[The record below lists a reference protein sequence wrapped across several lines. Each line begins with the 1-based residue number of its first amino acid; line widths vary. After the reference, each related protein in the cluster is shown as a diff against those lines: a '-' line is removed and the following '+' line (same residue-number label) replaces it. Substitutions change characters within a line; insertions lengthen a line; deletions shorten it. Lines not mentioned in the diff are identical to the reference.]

1 MRKAISYLLTLCIV
15 LSLGVT
21 SFAESEPAALK
32 PGDIVEFGFYEQD
45 NDKANG
51 PEPIEWIVLDVQ
63 EEQALLLSKYGLD
76 CKPYNEEVAS
86 ITWDECTLRDWLNN
100 TFLSSS
106 FTEVQKETIMVSEID
121 NCEQYFPKKSQ
132 DQLFLL
138 SAAEI
143 EDYSRIVMND
153 LKIEP
158 TSYALKQGARV
169 SGTNFCWWLR
179 EIKNNGYNFD
189 TDEYYVL
196 AQVCQGRD
204 PDNEVSVDGK
214 DVLVRPAMW
223 VDLNKLSDALN
234 DMKSETTKDN
244 LSDNSSSFEEHNSQ
258 YIITT
263 VTDPNE
269 IDFLHDM
276 ASGINKRLLTAP
288 ASGTVEGF
296 SKLVAYE
303 LDAISKYEAV
313 TFPDAD
319 FNEFAHDYIDACQL
333 QQKALDSSDNKAVFE
348 PLWES
353 GRILRAELIA
363 KGYEKYGLDIREEDY
378 LSYKNAT
385 NPDYNSA
392 SGTGNGPTF
401 EFLEGY
407 WSSRNGMHTFEMKK
421 DHSYITTVP
430 VVPHCG
436 DTYILDNGVIRS
448 YYASNPSQKTD
459 NLKITV
465 VSDTEIE
472 IYSYQT
478 KTSYT
483 LIKRR

>member
-1 MRKAISYLLTLCIV
+1 MQKLVSYFLALCIV
-15 LSLGVT
+15 LSYGVT
-21 SFAESEPAALK
+21 AFSASEPVTLN
-32 PGDIVEFGFYEQD
+32 PGDVIELGTYEQD
-45 NDKANG
+45 NIPGNG
-51 PEPIEWIVLDVQ
+51 PEPIEWQVLDVDGDEAFLVSVHSLDGKKFIETKQ
-63 EEQALLLSKYGLD
+63 LQLSWAESDLRKWLNSDFIETAFTEEEKASLVPVENETEDHSTDLVFLLS
-76 CKPYNEEVAS
+76 EEELKQYFPTEEERICEPTEYAYIQQGKRDILLEFAS
-86 ITWDECTLRDWLNN
+86 S
-100 TFLSSS
+100 LSSS
-106 FTEVQKETIMVSEID
+106 APMLHDFTPEYYPKTYFLRTVEPYAK
-121 NCEQYFPKKSQ
+121 QYV
-132 DQLFLL
+132 
-138 SAAEI
+138 
-143 EDYSRIVMND
+143 YSV
-153 LKIEP
+153 E
-158 TSYALKQGARV
+158 
-169 SGTNFCWWLR
+169 
-179 EIKNNGYNFD
+179 NNGWRNP
-189 TDEYYVL
+189 TEKPSE
-196 AQVCQGRD
+196 VCF
-204 PDNEVSVDGK
+204 
-214 DVLVRPAMW
+214 VRPAI
-223 VDLNKLSDALN
+223 VIDTSKASAILGKIN
-234 DMKSETTKDN
+234 SEFVATP
-244 LSDNSSSFEEHNSQ
+244 
-258 YIITT
+258 
-263 VTDPNE
+263 VTDPDE
-269 IDFLHDM
+269 INFLKDM
-276 ASGINKRLLTAP
+276 ASGINKRLLSAGNISTEEDFLK
-288 ASGTVEGF
+288 V
-296 SKLVAYE
+296 VAYE
-303 LDAISKYEAV
+303 LDAISKYEDV

-385 NPDYNSA
+385 NPDYNSS

-436 DTYILDNGVIRS
+436 DTYELVNGVIRS

-478 KTSYT
+478 KTTYT